1 MMKNFRKIFSWH
13 GRKVDEKAEA
23 NNNSAQRRMT
33 SNKLLGNLLRSKFHL
48 PCIFYKWP
56 DTVSHEPEQL
66 YRIRRAATENISI
79 VSYNYDDRNA
89 VIRGNSGAMYTTSL
103 DGCTCEDYLKRELPC
118 KHMYVL
124 AGYLGR
130 VKLSRIANKNADK
143 IKDFTKNLSP
153 EIVEQESYGAK
164 WEIFDVPQGDNMALR
179 KYEAQYYKERAN
191 ASIYVYKPKLVT
203 YGDNPEQVFKTM
215 LKEGQH
221 ILPGSV
227 REIPYDRPT
236 QAQLYHAIRVDHI
249 TIPKYCCKE
258 DLSCLID
265 REEDLE
271 FKPADPE
278 LKQFCKL
285 SRIPYS
291 RYVGENILIED
302 VFRMLKS
309 DKERIAFQIAVR
321 VYRSRK
327 SWNFQNWDRYLEL
340 ADGLITE
347 NSKFKSSFLNNY
359 MPEPSLHS
367 LIGRE
372 IKRVVN
378 ESF

>member
-1 MMKNFRKIFSWH
+1 MF
-13 GRKVDEKAEA
+13 
-23 NNNSAQRRMT
+23 
-33 SNKLLGNLLRSKFHL
+33 GNLLRGKFHQ
-48 PCIFYKWP
+48 PCIFFKWP
-56 DTVSHEPEQL
+56 DTVSYELEQL
-66 YRIRRAATENISI
+66 CRIRRATTENISI
-79 VSYNYDDRNA
+79 VNYNYGDGKA
-89 VIRGNSGAMYTTSL
+89 VIRGNSGATYTTSL
-103 DGCTCEDYLKRELPC
+103 DECTCEDYHKRGLPC

-130 VKLSRIANKNADK
+130 VKLSRIANENADR
-143 IKDFTKNLSP
+143 IKAFTKNRSP
-153 EIVEQESYGAK
+153 EIAEQKSYGTK
-164 WEIFDVPQGDNMALR
+164 WEIFDVPQGDDMALR

-191 ASIYVYKPKLVT
+191 ASRYVYKPKLVT

-227 REIPYDRPT
+227 REVPYDRPT
-236 QAQLYHAIRVDHI
+236 QAQFYHAIRVDHMS
-249 TIPKYCCKE
+249 IPKYCCKE

-265 REEDLE
+265 REEDLD

-285 SRIPYS
+285 NRIPYS
-291 RYVGENILIED
+291 QYVGENVLIED
-302 VFRMLKS
+302 VFKMLKS

-347 NSKFKSSFLNNY
+347 NSKLKTSFLNNCI
-359 MPEPSLHS
+359 PVPSLHS

-372 IKRVVN
+372 IKRVVD